1 MLARWSTRWWKPV
14 LVGSALT
21 LVFLARGVWAL
32 TVVSA
37 AVGGLL
43 ALGQGV
49 ELRAIGAFALIAA
62 GLVLVTRP
70 ELLRRKSAAPGSS
83 RPPQ

>member
-1 MLARWSTRWWKPV
+1 VDGQADGAV
-14 LVGSALT
+14 
-21 LVFLARGVWAL
+21 
-32 TVVSA
+32 A

-43 ALGQGV
+43 ALGEPV

-70 ELLRRKSAAPGSS
+70 EVTRRVANRVARFRGQAP
-83 RPPQ
+83 P